1 LTNNRVDTED
11 RKTRLKELIA
21 DPLQAIGETMFPE
34 LERREQVLEKL
45 LLDDLNTKRYD
56 SGRGQSE
63 AAAAIRQANDIL
75 AELDGILQ
83 QMLDLETFNE
93 LLDIVRQL
101 IGEQERVLGE
111 TQKTHNQMQRN
122 LLRDLE

>member
-1 LTNNRVDTED
+1 
-11 RKTRLKELIA
+11 
-21 DPLQAIGETMFPE
+21 
-34 LERREQVLEKL
+34 